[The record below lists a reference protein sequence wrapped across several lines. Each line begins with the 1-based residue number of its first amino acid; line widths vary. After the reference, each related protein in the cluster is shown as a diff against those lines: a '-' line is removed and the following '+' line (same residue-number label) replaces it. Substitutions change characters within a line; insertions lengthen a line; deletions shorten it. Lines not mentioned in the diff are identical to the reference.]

1 MSYLPRA
8 HRNTGDNNI
17 DIGHQ
22 GIAGEVKT
30 IRSGTQGTQVRTF
43 IAGIS
48 DTALR
53 AGVLV
58 RVDVAGQLGPV
69 PSLARFKQN
78 IKLTDKAS
86 EAVLALKPVI
96 FRHKHAY
103 DPESIA
109 QFGLVVEDVEK
120 VADKSRPPQTHSGMS
135 RRREQKHLIHNW
147 SDCRCRDRA
156 QTPRAVLRVGVA
168 SGSQRL
174 IPTGGRIGL
183 RSYR

>member
-1 MSYLPRA
+1 M
-8 HRNTGDNNI
+8 
-17 DIGHQ
+17 
-22 GIAGEVKT
+22 
-30 IRSGTQGTQVRTF
+30 RTF

-58 RVDVAGQLGPV
+58 RVDAAGQLGAV
-69 PSLARFKQN
+69 LSSARFKQN
-78 IKLTDKAS
+78 IKPMDKAS
-86 EAVLALKPVI
+86 EAVLALKPVF
-96 FRHKHAY
+96 FRYKHAF
-103 DPESIA
+103 DPEGIA

-120 VADKSRPPQTHSGMS
+120 LADKSRPPQTHSGMS
-135 RRREQKHLIHNW
+135 RRREQKHVLHNW
-147 SDCRCRDRA
+147 SDCCYRDRA

-174 IPTGGRIGL
+174 VPTGGRIGL